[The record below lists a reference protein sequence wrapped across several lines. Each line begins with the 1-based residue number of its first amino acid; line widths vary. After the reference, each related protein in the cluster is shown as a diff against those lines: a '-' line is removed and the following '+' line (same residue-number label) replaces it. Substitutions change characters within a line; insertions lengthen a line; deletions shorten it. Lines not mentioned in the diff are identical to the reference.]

1 MGDLDQGWQR
11 KGATL
16 SDKTA
21 REEFELTQDDI
32 VEAIGAGRLHYRINS
47 THGNPWFRLVR
58 REVEDLVK
66 TKYNEQH
73 LKEAQARAEL
83 KRVNRELKQ
92 LRAQLSGLEERRA
105 KLVADLG
112 G

>member
-32 VEAIGAGRLHYRINS
+32 VEAIGAGRLQYRINS
-47 THGNPWFRLVR
+47 TNGNPWFRLVR
-58 REVEDLVK
+58 REVEPGAVLDVGDG
-66 TKYNEQH
+66 
-73 LKEAQARAEL
+73 AASAEVL
-83 KRVNRELKQ
+83 ELPF
-92 LRAQLSGLEERRA
+92 S
-105 KLVADLG
+105 
-112 G
+112 